1 MNANSANMD
10 ISKYLSEFTNFVLTK
25 YSINGIEEA
34 YHILYNDILKL
45 NKICENIVYE
55 VRISNKQFTR
65 KEMLIFAQLLEFKDN
80 LNILCKKWDEKSW
93 DWTFRY
99 IGNLDLENLNKH
111 NVILDMIE
119 VNGKYQHIMYYRDLT
134 DLFIGKENFFMD
146 TLKLADYS

>member
-1 MNANSANMD
+1 MNTNSSNMD

-34 YHILYNDILKL
+34 YYILYNDILKL

-146 TLKLADYS
+146 TLKLADYN